1 MSPSSRHWLPSLTA
15 VTALAFLALSST
27 ARDHVTQPG
36 PAAATLQ
43 AAGDPEPIPL
53 VNKQHPLPGG
63 YAPADLVTPA
73 VLSVAPPG
81 STLLAASAANAAQ
94 DMFAAAAR
102 EGVTLTLASGYRSY
116 TTQARVHDDLVSSL
130 GPAAAGEASAPPG
143 HSEHQ
148 TGLAVDIADGSGTCS
163 FEPCFADQPAAVWA
177 AANAH
182 RFGFIIRY
190 PAGAEM
196 VTGYAYEPWH
206 LRFVGMDAAAAI
218 HSRGITL
225 EEYLASTGPAA

>member
-1 MSPSSRHWLPSLTA
+1 M
-15 VTALAFLALSST
+15 AFLALGST
-27 ARDHVTQPG
+27 AGHPVAEPG
-36 PAAATLQ
+36 PTVTTLPSVGDNAAIA
-43 AAGDPEPIPL
+43 L
-53 VNKQHPLPGG
+53 VNKQHPLPSG

-81 STLLAASAANAAQ
+81 STLLAAPAANAAQ
-94 DMFAAAAR
+94 DMFASAAR
-102 EGVTLTLASGYRSY
+102 DGVTLTLASGYRSY
-116 TTQARVHDDLVSSL
+116 ATQAQVNGDLVSSL
-130 GPAAAGEASAPPG
+130 GPEAAGEASAPPG
-143 HSEHQ
+143 RSEHQ
-148 TGLAVDIADGSGTCS
+148 TGLAFDIADGNGACS
-163 FEPCFADQPAAVWA
+163 FEPCFADQHAAVWA

-225 EEYLASTGPAA
+225 EEYLATEPAA